1 MDNRVIDRY
10 TLELEALSEHE
21 HSPLPVR
28 CIATNTDD
36 KSTAEAWMSL
46 EMTRTLLN
54 FAYGNQQ
61 TFTDHFMQQLQDHH
75 YADLTS
81 PQPEPHPGAQHAR
94 CVFNAID
101 LLPYGFVHDDLRP
114 WRPE

>member
-1 MDNRVIDRY
+1 MDNRIIDRY

-21 HSPLPVR
+21 KSPSPVR

-36 KSTAEAWMSL
+36 KSTAEAWLSL
-46 EMTRTLLN
+46 EETRALLN

-61 TFTDHFMQQLQDHH
+61 THTDHFMQQLEDHH
-75 YADLTS
+75 YADLAS
-81 PQPEPHPGAQHAR
+81 PQPEAQQAR

-101 LLPYGFVHDDLRP
+101 LLPFGFVHDELRP
-114 WRPE
+114 WRVES